1 MLKGIILHGGHGTR
15 LRPLTHTGP
24 KQLLPIANKP
34 MSEYCLDA
42 IKDCGIQEIAIIVG
56 GIGSDKVKE
65 YYGNGSKFGV
75 KITYVEQDYPRGISH
90 AVRICKD
97 FIKNEKFLVFLGDN
111 IIQKS
116 ISEFVKSFQTSDV
129 SASIFLCEVDNP
141 SRFGIADIRDGKI
154 TKIME
159 KPKNPPTNLAVTGI
173 YLLTP
178 EIFDIIDR
186 LKPSWRNELEITD
199 ALQMLLE
206 EGYKITYNM
215 ITDYWKDTGTPDD
228 IIHANM
234 AILEKMSPYFYGKK
248 EGMVNINGNVMIGS
262 NTIVKN
268 ETSLVGPI
276 IIGSNCIIESH
287 TKIGPNVSIGDNSRL
302 SGCAV
307 NNSIIMNDCVVE
319 GSISITKSIIAAN
332 SNISFLADSRK
343 DKVFLL
349 GEGTRITL

>member
-1 MLKGIILHGGHGTR
+1 MLFR
-15 LRPLTHTGP
+15 
-24 KQLLPIANKP
+24 
-34 MSEYCLDA
+34 S
-42 IKDCGIQEIAIIVG
+42 
-56 GIGSDKVKE
+56 
-65 YYGNGSKFGV
+65 
-75 KITYVEQDYPRGISH
+75 
-90 AVRICKD
+90 
-97 FIKNEKFLVFLGDN
+97 
-111 IIQKS
+111 
-116 ISEFVKSFQTSDV
+116 
-129 SASIFLCEVDNP
+129 
-141 SRFGIADIRDGKI
+141 
-154 TKIME
+154 
-159 KPKNPPTNLAVTGI
+159 
-173 YLLTP
+173 
-178 EIFDIIDR
+178 
-186 LKPSWRNELEITD
+186 LEITD

-248 EGMVNINGNVMIGS
+248 EGIVNISGNVMIGN
-262 NTIVKN
+262 NTIIKN